1 MADTGL
7 TVDDVLPRLQDDGA
21 AFIIYTDIERDGM
34 QSGVNLAALSHLAH
48 TARVPVIAAG
58 GAATLEDVRK
68 LYPLS
73 RDSRLAGAVS
83 GRALYAGTLH
93 LEEANAWID
102 AQEATAT

>member
-1 MADTGL
+1 MEAYPLIGVSGSIDAQET
-7 TVDDVLPRLQDDGA
+7 RH
-21 AFIIYTDIERDGM
+21 FILRDY
-34 QSGVNLAALSHLAH
+34 LRA
-48 TARVPVIAAG
+48 VIAAG
-58 GAATLEDVRK
+58 GVATLEDVRK